1 MKSGLALALFFLPFA
16 FRWLGAGDVK
26 AMMVFGAL
34 FGAERIVGMAWW
46 MVVVGGILA
55 IGLVAAQPGGLRD
68 LAVRWSKSAW
78 YSLRLRK
85 IVYLAPA
92 PGSAAGAGL
101 PYAVAM
107 GLGASAFQLWGLP
120 WA

>member
-1 MKSGLALALFFLPFA
+1 
-16 FRWLGAGDVK
+16 
-26 AMMVFGAL
+26 MVFGAL
-34 FGAERIVGMAWW
+34 FGADRIVGVAWW
-46 MVVVGGILA
+46 MVVVGGVLA

-68 LAVRWSKSAW
+68 LIVRWSRSAW

-85 IVYLAPA
+85 IVYLGPEQD
-92 PGSAAGAGL
+92 SVAASGL